1 MNFSD
6 FDGVVSQE
14 VMPLELQVTTLC
26 VESKNLSVVVQELFL
41 RWNTSSSEFLLQ
53 EFQELWVLLWWNWF
67 GGIDKGILWA

>member
-67 GGIDKGILWA
+67 ARIDEGILWA

>member
-6 FDGVVSQE
+6 FDGIVSQE
-14 VMPLELQVTTLC
+14 IMPLELQITTLG

-53 EFQELWVLLWWNWF
+53 EFQELWVFLWWNWF
-67 GGIDKGILWA
+67 AGVDEGILWA